1 MGKNFIHVSQGFY
14 RFRFLLII
22 FLFYFFF
29 FDKYVFT
36 LSVTQTVFVGSE
48 TTKPNDFDQFWKF
61 KFHFEHN
68 FLLSR
73 DPVTI
78 RVYLRT
84 TDIHFHDQGN
94 VREPTSE
101 LLKCDLVQTLN
112 TSRNPSMQT
121 FAAGKASTC

>member
-1 MGKNFIHVSQGFY
+1 M
-14 RFRFLLII
+14 
-22 FLFYFFF
+22 
-29 FDKYVFT
+29 FT

-73 DPVTI
+73 DPVII

-112 TSRNPSMQT
+112 TFRNPSMQT